1 MNSKKKAAVVSG
13 GEKSNHNGSYPRTI
27 AQSIYACIE
36 GGLSVIPIDHT
47 SKRPAMAFLPKGEDG
62 KPTWAPFR
70 DEIAND
76 EWCKYWDDSGVHAVA
91 VVCGKVS
98 GGLLCIDFDVPSIFP
113 AWQQKVGDLAN
124 GLPVQRTGGGG
135 YQVFLRCQNPGGN
148 QKLAWAADE
157 AEQSGRTIAIE
168 TRGEGGYAVVP
179 PSLHPGGKRYEM
191 ISGNLSN
198 VPTISQEQADALLA
212 AARELDERRY
222 TLQQM
227 EKMASEA
234 CAFHHQNRKKQT
246 GRGIIGAFN
255 QAHPIEAV
263 LEEHGY
269 IRSGDRYIRPCGN
282 SASVS
287 ILDGRSCHWSSNDP
301 LNDGKVHDGMG
312 VHDAFSIFCQ
322 LDHGGDVSAA
332 VKAAANDLGMDI
344 PAAATG
350 EELSVAVGGG
360 TVIPLILSYQLG
372 SKAKWQ
378 FTVRRNDALVHEDG
392 IDLASATSRTRFARS
407 LAKKLIPADVEDGK
421 AAHESATSAVE
432 NALLAK
438 LAEVRAASQPDDDGD
453 DQPNHQML
461 LDELPKNVRDQAEA
475 MLDDPNLLR
484 RISDD
489 MTLIGIAGE
498 RMLAMIIFLVGVSR
512 LLLKPLAAIISGHTS
527 TGKSFIAETIS
538 RLFPPE
544 SLILANRITPQAL
557 FHMRPGSLK
566 HRWVVGG
573 ERSRVENDE
582 AAEATRA
589 LREILA
595 SGKLAKLM
603 PIKVGNNIETHP
615 IEQEGP
621 IAFTESTTLTRVF
634 DEDSNRCLQV
644 SSDEREEQTR
654 RILRAHAASRSVS
667 PAMLDHLRLCHHAF
681 QRMLA
686 VYSADHRVV
695 IPYAAELGEQF
706 PARRPEA
713 RRSFGH
719 LLSMIEAVALLYHRQ
734 RDHDDDGAIIAS
746 EDDYRIVRFLL
757 GGPMNRSL
765 GQAISDGA
773 RRFWDRLRRWAP
785 VSECFT
791 SSAVYPNE
799 QYSERHVRG
808 WLAEL
813 AHAGWLEVVE
823 AGGRGKAWSYR
834 FAHVVPVDEENQ
846 EVEDVDA
853 SVLPAVE
860 AVVKSMTRKPTSTQE
875 STVMNVQELK
885 LIFDND
891 RKPDAWPAATDAV
904 TGDSEFDEFYDPAAN
919 SLIAGDG
926 AGNDTFGAGSTDED
940 EDDALDGEAPVEDL
954 PEGAANAD
962 YDEFEVATPDLT
974 QIIHAPA

>member
-1 MNSKKKAAVVSG
+1 MNNKKKAAVVSG
-13 GEKSNHNGSYPRTI
+13 SEKSNHNGSYPRTI
-27 AQSIYACIE
+27 AQSIYAYSE
-36 GGLSVIPIDHT
+36 GGLSIIPIDHT

-70 DEIAND
+70 DEIPND
-76 EWCKYWDDSGVHAVA
+76 EWCKYWDDSGVQAVA

-98 GGLLCIDFDVPSIFP
+98 GGLLCIDFDVPSTFP
-113 AWQQKVGDLAN
+113 AWQEKVGDLAS

-135 YQVFLRCQNPGGN
+135 FQVFLRCQNPGGN

-157 AEQSGRTIAIE
+157 AERSGRTIAIE
-168 TRGEGGYAVVP
+168 TRGEGGYAIVP
-179 PSLHPGGKRYEM
+179 PSLHPCGKRYQM
-191 ISGNLSN
+191 VSGSLSD
-198 VPTISQEQADALLA
+198 VPTIAQEQADALLV

-234 CAFHHQNRKKQT
+234 CASHNKNRKKQSSS
-246 GRGIIGAFN
+246 GIIGAFN
-255 QAHPIEAV
+255 EAHPIEVV

-269 IRSGDRYIRPCGN
+269 FSSGDRYIRPGGT

-287 ILDGRSCHWSSNDP
+287 VLAGRSCHWSSNDP

-322 LDHGGDVSAA
+322 LEHGGDVSAA

-350 EELSVAVGGG
+350 EELSIAVGGG
-360 TVIPLILSYQLG
+360 TVVLLILSYQLG

-378 FTVRRNDALVHEDG
+378 ITVRRNDALVHEDG
-392 IDLASATSRTRFARS
+392 INLASATSRTRFARS
-407 LAKKLIPADVEDGK
+407 LAKKLIPADVEDGN
-421 AAHESATSAVE
+421 AARESATYAVE

-438 LAEVRAASQPDDDGD
+438 LAEVRAASQPDNDGH
-453 DQPNHQML
+453 DQPNLQML
-461 LDELPKNVRDQAEA
+461 LDQMPKSVRDQADA
-475 MLDDPNLLR
+475 MLEDPNLLR

-489 MTLIGIAGE
+489 MALIGIAGE

-544 SLILANRITPQAL
+544 ALILANRITPQAL
-557 FHMRPGSLK
+557 FHMKPGSLK

-595 SGKLAKLM
+595 SGKLTKLM
-603 PIKVGNNIETHP
+603 PIKVGNDIETHL

-634 DEDSNRCLQV
+634 DEDSNRCLRV

-654 RILRAHAASRSVS
+654 RILRAHAASRSAS
-667 PAMLDHLRLCHHAF
+667 PAMLDHLRLCHHAL

-686 VYSADHRVV
+686 VYSAEHRVV

-713 RRSFGH
+713 RRAFGQ

-734 RDHDDDGAIIAS
+734 RDRDDDGAIIANQ
-746 EDDYRIVRFLL
+746 DDYRIVRFLL

-765 GQAISDGA
+765 GHAISDGA
-773 RRFWDRLRRWAP
+773 RRFWDRLRSWAP
-785 VSECFT
+785 PSQPFT
-791 SSAVYPNE
+791 TSAVYPHE
-799 QYSERHVRG
+799 DYSEHHVRG

-813 AHAGWLEVVE
+813 SHAGLLEVVGQ
-823 AGGRGKAWSYR
+823 GGRGKPWSYR
-834 FAHVVPVDEENQ
+834 FAVVVPVGDENQ
-846 EVEDVDA
+846 EVENVEP

-860 AVVKSMTRKPTSTQE
+860 AVVE
-875 STVMNVQELK
+875 
-885 LIFDND
+885 
-891 RKPDAWPAATDAV
+891 
-904 TGDSEFDEFYDPAAN
+904 
-919 SLIAGDG
+919 
-926 AGNDTFGAGSTDED
+926 
-940 EDDALDGEAPVEDL
+940 
-954 PEGAANAD
+954 
-962 YDEFEVATPDLT
+962 
-974 QIIHAPA
+974 